1 MNILAL
7 ILLAT
12 LSCGIVAVS
21 LRLHAN
27 LARQR
32 LTALG
37 NQQETD
43 PAPALSIAQRG
54 PDPDL
59 TGELPDNDIHLI
71 KARLLANAALNE
83 YIGGWKGSGTS

>member
-21 LRLHAN
+21 LRLHAG

-32 LTALG
+32 G
-37 NQQETD
+37 PRSGD
-43 PAPALSIAQRG
+43 PR
-54 PDPDL
+54 DWVM
-59 TGELPDNDIHLI
+59 
-71 KARLLANAALNE
+71 R
-83 YIGGWKGSGTS
+83 SGATQPLEW

>member
-21 LRLHAN
+21 LRLHAG

-32 LTALG
+32 GSRSG
-37 NQQETD
+37 NPQDWVMRNGATPPLE
-43 PAPALSIAQRG
+43 
-54 PDPDL
+54 
-59 TGELPDNDIHLI
+59 
-71 KARLLANAALNE
+71 
-83 YIGGWKGSGTS
+83 W

>member
-21 LRLHAN
+21 LRLHAG

-32 LTALG
+32 G
-37 NQQETD
+37 PRPGD
-43 PAPALSIAQRG
+43 PQDWGMSGGAAPPL
-54 PDPDL
+54 
-59 TGELPDNDIHLI
+59 E
-71 KARLLANAALNE
+71 
-83 YIGGWKGSGTS
+83 W

>member
-32 LTALG
+32 G
-37 NQQETD
+37 SRPGE
-43 PAPALSIAQRG
+43 APDWAIR
-54 PDPDL
+54 
-59 TGELPDNDIHLI
+59 
-71 KARLLANAALNE
+71 
-83 YIGGWKGSGTS
+83 SGATRPLEW

>member
-21 LRLHAN
+21 LRLHAG

-32 LTALG
+32 G
-37 NQQETD
+37 SRSGD
-43 PAPALSIAQRG
+43 PR
-54 PDPDL
+54 DWVM
-59 TGELPDNDIHLI
+59 
-71 KARLLANAALNE
+71 R
-83 YIGGWKGSGTS
+83 SGATPPLEW

>member
-21 LRLHAN
+21 LRLHAG

-32 LTALG
+32 
-37 NQQETD
+37 
-43 PAPALSIAQRG
+43 
-54 PDPDL
+54 
-59 TGELPDNDIHLI
+59 
-71 KARLLANAALNE
+71 
-83 YIGGWKGSGTS
+83 GSRSGSPEDWAMRSGATQPLEW

>member
-21 LRLHAN
+21 LRLHAG

-32 LTALG
+32 GSRSGSPQDWGMRSGAT
-37 NQQETD
+37 
-43 PAPALSIAQRG
+43 G
-54 PDPDL
+54 PL
-59 TGELPDNDIHLI
+59 E
-71 KARLLANAALNE
+71 
-83 YIGGWKGSGTS
+83 W